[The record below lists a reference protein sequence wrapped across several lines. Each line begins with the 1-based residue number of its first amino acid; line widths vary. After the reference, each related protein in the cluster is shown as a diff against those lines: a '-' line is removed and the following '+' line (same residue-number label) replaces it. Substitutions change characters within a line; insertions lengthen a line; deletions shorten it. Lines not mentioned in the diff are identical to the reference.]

1 MTARQPVT
9 YTVLAFGTTH
19 AALSAERVLL
29 DSGVPLTPIPTP
41 KSLGGLCG
49 IALRLLLADEPRARG
64 ILGDAAIEI
73 RACAEIEDV

>member
-9 YTVLAFGTTH
+9 YAVLAFGTTH

-41 KSLGGLCG
+41 KTRGELCG
-49 IALRLLLADEPRARG
+49 IALRILPADEPRARE
-64 ILGDAAIEI
+64 ILGDAGIEI
-73 RACAEIEDV
+73 RARAEIDDV